1 MLPVAPGRENRY
13 KQRVLLTITTTFQPA
28 TDLGHLL
35 RKHPPRVHSV
45 DLSFGRAHV
54 FYPEATNDRNHSGID
69 IMRSVLLGALAFFTV
84 PTALGL
90 LFTLASLFNRPLN
103 KGTTTLD
110 AFILPAYLLPFAMTF
125 ATVGF
130 VIVTAAAPVWRRL
143 TPKRAVL
150 IAVPL
155 GLTYPIIYLLGLVAG
170 SVLMSRLHS
179 PWLAAVLVYLVPGAV
194 LGLAAI
200 LVAALMQRRSAKT
213 P

>member
-1 MLPVAPGRENRY
+1 
-13 KQRVLLTITTTFQPA
+13 
-28 TDLGHLL
+28 
-35 RKHPPRVHSV
+35 
-45 DLSFGRAHV
+45 
-54 FYPEATNDRNHSGID
+54 
-69 IMRSVLLGALAFFTV
+69 MRSVLVGALAFFAV

-90 LFTLASLFNRPLN
+90 LFTLASLSNRPLN

-110 AFILPAYLLPFAMTF
+110 AFILPAYLLLFAMTF

-130 VIVTAAAPVWRRL
+130 VLVTAAAPVWRRL

-170 SVLMSRLHS
+170 SVLMSRHSS
-179 PWLAAVLVYLVPGAV
+179 PWLAAVLVYLLPGAV

-200 LVAALMQRRSAKT
+200 LVAALVQRRPAKT

>member
-1 MLPVAPGRENRY
+1 
-13 KQRVLLTITTTFQPA
+13 
-28 TDLGHLL
+28 
-35 RKHPPRVHSV
+35 
-45 DLSFGRAHV
+45 
-54 FYPEATNDRNHSGID
+54 
-69 IMRSVLLGALAFFTV
+69 MRSVLVGALAFFAV

-90 LFTLASLFNRPLN
+90 LFTLTSLSNRPLN

-110 AFILPAYLLPFAMTF
+110 AFIFAAYLLLFAMTF

-130 VIVTAAAPVWRRL
+130 VLVTAAAPVWRRL

-179 PWLAAVLVYLVPGAV
+179 SPWLTAVLVYLLPGAV

-200 LVAALMQRRSAKT
+200 LVAALVQRRPAKT